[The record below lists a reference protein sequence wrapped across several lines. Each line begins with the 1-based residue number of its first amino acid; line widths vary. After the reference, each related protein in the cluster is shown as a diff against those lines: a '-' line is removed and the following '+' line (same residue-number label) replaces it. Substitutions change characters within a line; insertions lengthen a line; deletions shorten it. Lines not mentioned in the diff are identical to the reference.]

1 MITKI
6 TVSAIVIIFA
16 VFMLAWKMRFAGRGK
31 FFDNYFSVDET
42 RAIKGMCAVFILF
55 SHICTYLAD
64 YFPAFFLFKYAGA
77 IMVGGFFFVSGYGLQ
92 YGVMNKE
99 NYLKGFFKKRLL
111 TIAVP
116 YYIINAFY
124 IVTNQWAYDAII
136 RSLFGFYLWYVM
148 AITIFYIGFYL
159 CNRLLKPQYSP
170 IAMTVFILLYI
181 AVMLKLNF
189 GYWWFNSCL
198 AFAAGIWICRLFK
211 SFTEFFKRLWHLKLV
226 IIAAVFAVTYY
237 YYCHHAN
244 DTTLICLLITLV
256 NTTAFAVML
265 AALAMKVQINNPI
278 LRICGDLSLE
288 LYLTHALWITWL
300 RDGTIHSATGT
311 LFDNNIMYLIGI
323 VAGTLIMSLA
333 VHTVSGLILGN
344 RRKIL
349 EKRTKI

>member
-1 MITKI
+1 MITTI

-16 VFMLAWKMRFAGRGK
+16 VFMLAWRIRFAGRGN
-31 FFDNYFSVDET
+31 FFNNYFSIDET

-64 YFPAFFLFKYAGA
+64 YFPSFFLFKYAGA
-77 IMVGGFFFVSGYGLQ
+77 IMVGGFFFISGYGLQ
-92 YGVMNKE
+92 YGVMNRE
-99 NYLKGFFKKRLL
+99 NYLRGFFKKRLL

-124 IVTNQWAYDAII
+124 IVTNEMERDAII

-159 CNRLLKPQYSP
+159 CNKLFKPKNSP

-181 AVMLKLNF
+181 IIMLKLNF

-198 AFAAGIWICRLFK
+198 AFAAGIWFCRLFK
-211 SFTEFFKRLWHLKLV
+211 GFTAFFKKQWHLKL
-226 IIAAVFAVTYY
+226 ILCAAVFAVTYY

-244 DTTLICLLITLV
+244 DTTLICLLVTLV
-256 NTTAFAVML
+256 NTTVFSVML
-265 AALAMKVQINNPI
+265 AVLAMKIQINNPI

-300 RDGTIHSATGT
+300 RVGTIHSATGT
-311 LFDNNIMYLIGI
+311 LFDNNVMYLIGI
-323 VAGTLIMSLA
+323 VAGTFTMSLA
-333 VHTVSGLILGN
+333 VHTVSGVILGN

-349 EKRTKI
+349 ENRAKV